1 MHKKS
6 IIFVMMLMAAGRLSM
21 GADMCS
27 AAGEMSG
34 KAEAS
39 FSGVVLQTTNA
50 SRYTYVQINTGKET
64 LWAAAPAFEVKVG
77 DRVAVEGG
85 MLTKNFTS
93 KVLNRKFDEL
103 YMAGAIV
110 PAGSAGAVQATG
122 AATLPEGHP
131 VLAGMGAKVPVAKLA
146 IQKPE
151 GGKTVGEIWA
161 GKAGLAGK
169 TVVVRAQVV
178 KVSTKIMGKN
188 WLHLQDGSGA
198 EGQNDLVVT
207 TLAEVKVGDVVTVS
221 GPIHTDKDFGAGYKY
236 DVIMEDATIVV
247 K

>member
-1 MHKKS
+1 MYKKS
-6 IIFVMMLMAAGRLSM
+6 IMVVMMLMAGRLSM

-34 KAEAS
+34 KAESS

-77 DRVAVEGG
+77 DRVSVEGG

-110 PAGSAGAVQATG
+110 PAGSAGAATAAG

-131 VLAGMGAKVPVAKLA
+131 VIAGMGTKVPVAKLA

-161 GKAGLAGK
+161 GKAALSGK
-169 TVVVRAQVV
+169 TVIVRAQVV
-178 KVSTKIMGKN
+178 KVSTKIMGMN
-188 WLHLQDGSGA
+188 WLHLQDGSGG
-198 EGQNDLVVT
+198 EGNNDLVVT
-207 TLAEVKVGDVVTVS
+207 TKAEVKVGDVVTVS
-221 GPIHTDKDFGAGYKY
+221 GPIHTDKDFGSGYKY
-236 DVIMEDATIVV
+236 DVIMEDAAVV
-247 K
+247 AK